1 VAATSK
7 DQNAVNTPKPGE
19 YDPFNPPGDQDGAK
33 PETTEQGTGDQ
44 EATTKRTTSKARGR
58 SSTKKTE
65 KLASDGRY
73 LDPELF
79 DDTTRKNFSTKIY
92 PELEAKIQGI
102 VTLSK
107 MTGQPAGMTSVVAV
121 IQEAVSRYV
130 ATVEEQDKLQ
140 IPKMH
145 GR

>member
-58 SSTKKTE
+58 SSTKKT
-65 KLASDGRY
+65 
-73 LDPELF
+73 ELF